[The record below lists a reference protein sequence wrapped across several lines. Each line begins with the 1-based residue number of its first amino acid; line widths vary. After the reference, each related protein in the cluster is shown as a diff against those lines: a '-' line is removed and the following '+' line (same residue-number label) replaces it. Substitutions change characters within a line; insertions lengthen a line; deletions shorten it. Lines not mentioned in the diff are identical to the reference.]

1 MEPSQIVSGGSLVFG
16 GVFAVIGLLG
26 LFPLFFVIVVV
37 ANRAEP
43 DPRGLRPSSVYLFG
57 MSFVTLMF
65 GYGGAVMIVTALL
78 SFIGP
83 HNSPIANAVASDVVI
98 GALFA
103 AIAGGTFA
111 VHVRKGITIA
121 RGDGRVDGPN
131 NRILHTYVSVVSF
144 VFVAVAIVTLGLAVF
159 LLFQE
164 IGPGIFGSLGGS
176 RTGTLRDLIDVVYVM
191 VASGVIVMAHSR
203 LLPEGFLFRSSPPA
217 VAAPMPKQI

>member
-1 MEPSQIVSGGSLVFG
+1 MEPGQIVSGGSLVFG
-16 GVFAVIGLLG
+16 GIFAGIGLLS
-26 LFPLFFVIVVV
+26 LIPLFFVLIVV

-65 GYGGAVMIVTALL
+65 AYSGAVMIVTALL

-83 HNSPIANAVASDVVI
+83 HSSPIADGVASSVVV
-98 GALFA
+98 GALFV

-111 VHVRKGITIA
+111 VHVRKGIAIA

-144 VFVAVAIVTLGLAVF
+144 VFVAVAIITLGIAVY

-191 VASGVIVMAHSR
+191 VASSLIVVVHSR
-203 LLPEGFLFRSSPPA
+203 LLPDGFLFRSSFPAA
-217 VAAPMPKQI
+217 VALPAQP

>member
-1 MEPSQIVSGGSLVFG
+1 MSGGSLIFG
-16 GVFAVIGLLG
+16 GVFAGIGLLS
-26 LFPLFFVIVVV
+26 LIPLFFVIVVV

-65 GYGGAVMIVTALL
+65 GYGGAVMIVTSLL

-83 HNSPIANAVASDVVI
+83 HSSPIANGVASNVVI
-98 GALFA
+98 GALFV

-144 VFVAVAIVTLGLAVF
+144 IFVAVAIITLGFAVYS
-159 LLFQE
+159 LFQE

-176 RTGTLRDLIDVVYVM
+176 RTGTLRDLLDEVYVM
-191 VASGVIVMAHSR
+191 VASGAIVVAHSR
-203 LLPEGFLFRSSPPA
+203 LLPDGFLFRSPSPA
-217 VAAPMPKQI
+217 VASSMPAQP

>member
-1 MEPSQIVSGGSLVFG
+1 MEPGQIVSGGSLVFG
-16 GVFAVIGLLG
+16 GIFAAIGMLG
-26 LFPLFFVIVVV
+26 LIPLFFVIIVV

-57 MSFVTLMF
+57 MAFVTLMF
-65 GYGGAVMIVTALL
+65 AYGGAVMIVTALL

-83 HNSPIANAVASDVVI
+83 HSSPIADSVASSVVV
-98 GALFA
+98 GALFL

-111 VHVRKGITIA
+111 VHVRRGLTIA

-144 VFVAVAIVTLGLAVF
+144 VFVAVAVVTLGIAVY
-159 LLFQE
+159 LIFQE

-191 VASGVIVMAHSR
+191 VASTVVVIAHSR
-203 LLPEGFLFRSSPPA
+203 LLPDGFLFRSSPM
-217 VAAPMPKQI
+217 AAATLAQP